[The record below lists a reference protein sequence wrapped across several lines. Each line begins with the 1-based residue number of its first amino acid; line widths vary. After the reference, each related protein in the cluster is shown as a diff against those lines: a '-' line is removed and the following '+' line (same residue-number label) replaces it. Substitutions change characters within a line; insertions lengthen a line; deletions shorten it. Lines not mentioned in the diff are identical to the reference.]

1 LAFLVGGRITFR
13 RLVVVGLVATSVSI
27 AVTVAVYSWFWRRL
41 IWPELDVF
49 LFKVVENR
57 SSEWG
62 TSPAHAYLT
71 ALLPQALLAAAL
83 CLPFSIAIAS
93 FGGRINRQYLPTAQ
107 GVRFIFPA
115 LMPLNALAAL
125 TIRRIQRRAERADGR
140 RRRDLL
146 AVWAVRASLVSSFA
160 VSVLL
165 LYVSSLNYPGGVA
178 LARLN
183 GIVAQH
189 GERVHIDNLAATTG
203 VTRFADDGRLQ
214 IDKTE
219 GVADADLDHD
229 YLIHPH
235 AHVAGYTLV
244 DTVRAFTRLERTR
257 WPPFINVVVDD
268 QLFTLKRNNTTTM
281 T

>member
-1 LAFLVGGRITFR
+1 M
-13 RLVVVGLVATSVSI
+13 
-27 AVTVAVYSWFWRRL
+27 
-41 IWPELDVF
+41 
-49 LFKVVENR
+49 
-57 SSEWG
+57 
-62 TSPAHAYLT
+62 
-71 ALLPQALLAAAL
+71 
-83 CLPFSIAIAS
+83 
-93 FGGRINRQYLPTAQ
+93 
-107 GVRFIFPA
+107 RFIFLA
-115 LMPLNALAAL
+115 LMRLNALAAL

-146 AVWAVRASLVSSFA
+146 AVWAVRASLVASFA
-160 VSVLL
+160 VSALL

-183 GIVAQH
+183 GIVAHH

-214 IDKTE
+214 IDKTK
-219 GVADADLDHD
+219 GVADADADAVLDHD

-257 WPPFINVVVDD
+257 WPPFINIVVDD
-268 QLFTLKRNNTTTM
+268 QLFTLKRDNTTTI